1 MRNSSVYDA
10 ILLNQLGGFM
20 NTLASLVSLSALSL
34 SLMCGAAQA
43 GELHVEVKGLTEIK
57 GDLLVAVFNQKGQ
70 WLKQASVN
78 RKLGVTQSV
87 LSVQFDNL
95 PEGEYAVSV
104 FHDLNSNGKLD
115 SNAVGMPTEP
125 YGFSNNA
132 AGNFGPPSFDAAKIK
147 LDQSKTAISI
157 RVN

>member
-1 MRNSSVYDA
+1 M
-10 ILLNQLGGFM
+10 
-20 NTLASLVSLSALSL
+20 
-34 SLMCGAAQA
+34 
-43 GELHVEVKGLTEIK
+43 
-57 GDLLVAVFNQKGQ
+57 
-70 WLKQASVN
+70 
-78 RKLGVTQSV
+78 TQSV

>member
-1 MRNSSVYDA
+1 
-10 ILLNQLGGFM
+10 M
-20 NTLASLVSLSALSL
+20 NTLASLASLSALSL
-34 SLMCGAAQA
+34 SLVCGAVQA

-132 AGNFGPPSFDAAKIK
+132 ASNFGPPSFDAAKIK

>member
-1 MRNSSVYDA
+1 
-10 ILLNQLGGFM
+10 M
-20 NTLASLVSLSALSL
+20 NALASLVSLSALSL
-34 SLMCGAAQA
+34 SLVCGAAQA
-43 GELHVEVKGLTEIK
+43 SELQVEVQGMSEMK
-57 GDLLVAVFNQKGQ
+57 GDLMVAVFNQKGQ

-78 RKLGVTQSV
+78 RKLGVTQAV

>member
-1 MRNSSVYDA
+1 
-10 ILLNQLGGFM
+10 M
-20 NTLASLVSLSALSL
+20 NTLASLMTLSVLSL
-34 SLMCGAAQA
+34 SLVCGAAQA

>member
-1 MRNSSVYDA
+1 
-10 ILLNQLGGFM
+10 M
-20 NTLASLVSLSALSL
+20 NTLASLASLSALSL
-34 SLMCGAAQA
+34 SLVCGAAQA

-57 GDLLVAVFNQKGQ
+57 GDLMVAVFNQKGQ

-132 AGNFGPPSFDAAKIK
+132 ASNFGPPSFDAAKIK